1 MNKPNAE
8 AKPKIKLSL
17 PLKITILAVLLTAIP
32 LVVFAGVLR
41 FVVLGNIK
49 TLVAQ
54 EQIVNTDAFLQRY
67 SANSVELPKE
77 LSEDPALRSAVANK
91 DLTRIKSILNNR
103 FAGADRID
111 ILEAGD
117 ANGVVL
123 YRAHAPEKSG
133 DNKGNKAE
141 YRNALKDNPQVGF
154 FDMGGGGTI
163 GYRTLYPVKHN
174 GEVVGTILAGIEAP
188 AFAAG
193 LLKEEGSKFILYNNK
208 GDVIESNLPG
218 YTLPSSLKKSIQDA
232 SAKKAQHY
240 TLFDV
245 YTDADQVPWVS
256 VFTLLYASNGEYLG
270 AFQVFSHAK
279 DFIDIEMRLAI
290 ISISVLVLG
299 IIIAAALAVF
309 ASNRLTAPLGT
320 LRLGLERL
328 SKGDRTT
335 RFEIRSND
343 ELEEA
348 ANILNHTLDDVL
360 KYAQTDEEYKTLQ
373 KNIIE
378 LLEVSDA
385 LASGDFTKKARVGEG
400 QLGIIADAFNTVA
413 NSLRESFNKIKE
425 TENHLLDKV
434 KESNEGL
441 STVAHSREEVTRQI
455 AATQEKANALSDLSA
470 QISELSVALENSF
483 IIEAEKT
490 RKSSMSLTYSTEKIV
505 GIKDSI
511 QENNKKIKKLGEDM
525 LHIANHIMSI
535 QEINKKTNLVAI
547 NTAIEANAMGET
559 GKNFA
564 AVAVEIKKMA
574 ASNEE
579 SSKVIRESADSMLK
593 IIQQL
598 TASMENSITELNIS
612 TNETLGSIDSVKST
626 LNNIVQNITK
636 LQQIVAGSK
645 EQSEYSKEVA
655 TGLDEI
661 IHTAQGITDSFVS
674 TNEIIAQ
681 MNADIDMIAKS
692 LDKFKV

>member
-1 MNKPNAE
+1 MNKPNVE

-17 PLKITILAVLLTAIP
+17 PLKITILTVLLTAIP

-41 FVVLGNIK
+41 FVVLGNIES
-49 TLVAQ
+49 LVAQ
-54 EQIVNTDAFLQRY
+54 DETANAMGFFNRY
-67 SANSVELPKE
+67 SANTRELPKE
-77 LSEDPALRSAVANK
+77 LAADPALRSAMGAK
-91 DLTRIKSILNNR
+91 DIAKIKAILNTR
-103 FAGADRID
+103 FASADNID

-123 YRAHAPEKSG
+123 YRAHAPEKFG
-133 DNKGNKAE
+133 DNKGDKSE
-141 YRNALKDNPQVGF
+141 YRNALKDNPQIGF
-154 FDMGGGGTI
+154 FDKGGRGTI
-163 GYRTLYPVKHN
+163 GFRTLYPVKYN

-188 AFAAG
+188 GFAAT
-193 LLKEEGSKFILYNNK
+193 LLKEEGSKFILYNDK
-208 GDVIESNLPG
+208 GDTLESNLPG
-218 YTLPSSLKKSIQDA
+218 YTPSPSLKNALQGA
-232 SAKKAQHY
+232 AAKKSQVYY
-240 TLFDV
+240 TFDV
-245 YTDADQVPWVS
+245 YTDADKTPWMS
-256 VFTLLYASNGEYLG
+256 VFILMYSPNGEYLG
-270 AFQVFSHAK
+270 AFQIFANAK
-279 DFIDIEMRLAI
+279 GYLDIEKRLAI
-290 ISISVLVLG
+290 ISILVLVVGLV
-299 IIIAAALAVF
+299 ISAALAVF

-320 LRLGLERL
+320 LRMGLERL

-335 RFEIRSND
+335 RFEIKTND

-348 ANILNHTLDDVL
+348 ASILNHTLDDVL

-385 LASGDFTKKARVGEG
+385 LANGDFTKKARVGEG

-441 STVAHSREEVTRQI
+441 STVANSREEVTRQI
-455 AATQEKANALSDLSA
+455 AATQEKANALSALSVQISDLSA
-470 QISELSVALENSF
+470 AIENSF

-547 NTAIEANAMGET
+547 NTAIEANAMGES

-636 LQQIVAGSK
+636 LQQIVSGSK

-661 IHTAQGITDSFVS
+661 IHTAQNITDSFVS

-681 MNADIDMIAKS
+681 MNADIDTIAKS